1 MSAKSTSPD
10 TTDTPSIHSATPV
23 VTTDDLQASLAFYRD
38 VLGLDVLMTV
48 PDAAPYEWAMLGRGA
63 SPLLQLQTR
72 ESVAGDLP
80 DMAERELGGGV
91 MLFLKVG
98 GVAALRDRVEGHAPV
113 RKDLH
118 ETFYG
123 TREFA
128 AEDPSGVV
136 VVFAEDIPQ

>member
-1 MSAKSTSPD
+1 M
-10 TTDTPSIHSATPV
+10 
-23 VTTDDLQASLAFYRD
+23 QASMTFYRD
-38 VLGLDVLMTV
+38 VLGLEAMMTV
-48 PDAAPYEWAMLGRGA
+48 PDAAPYDWVMLGQGA
-63 SPLLQLQTR
+63 SPLVQLQTR
-72 ESVAGDLP
+72 ESVTGDLP

-91 MLFLKVG
+91 MLFLQVG
-98 GVAALRDRVEGHAPV
+98 DVAALRERIEGRAPV

-136 VVFAEDIPQ
+136 VVFAEDVQE